1 MARELT
7 VEELQKLIE
16 DIVGKTVEP
25 LKEQQTQWA
34 NKLFE
39 EKKEQPREKGVTAA
53 RIVRAL
59 AANKGD
65 VEKASA
71 YAKKVWGDD
80 EVAKALS
87 AGTYQWRV
95 HSTT

>member
-39 EKKEQPREKGVTAA
+39 EKKEQPREG
-53 RIVRAL
+53 R
-59 AANKGD
+59 N
-65 VEKASA
+65 S
-71 YAKKVWGDD
+71 
-80 EVAKALS
+80 S
-87 AGTYQWRV
+87 
-95 HSTT
+95 